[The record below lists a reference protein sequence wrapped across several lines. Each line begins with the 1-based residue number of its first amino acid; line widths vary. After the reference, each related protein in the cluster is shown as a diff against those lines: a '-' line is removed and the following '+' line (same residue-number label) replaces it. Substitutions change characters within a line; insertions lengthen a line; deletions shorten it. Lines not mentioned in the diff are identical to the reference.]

1 MINAEL
7 RWSGHGLLS
16 RDKVDA
22 LFMEAG
28 KIIGTDWN
36 IDKEPSFVD
45 VISNF
50 DKFGNLGYNLL
61 AQKIHGAGRMTS
73 SWDFDSGKEHRELLR
88 SGRVKEDE
96 EDKGFWI
103 IDDDITYSWDENDEK
118 NSQSINSREEV
129 CSALEVSSDSFQKS
143 MLKILESLT
152 KKIEILHTGEYE
164 FGWEFGQYEIVIFF
178 VPIPS
183 IKNLFMH
190 QKLEILH

>member
-1 MINAEL
+1 MP
-7 RWSGHGLLS
+7 
-16 RDKVDA
+16 
-22 LFMEAG
+22 F

-118 NSQSINSREEV
+118 NSQSINS
-129 CSALEVSSDSFQKS
+129 
-143 MLKILESLT
+143 I
-152 KKIEILHTGEYE
+152 GE
-164 FGWEFGQYEIVIFF
+164 
-178 VPIPS
+178 
-183 IKNLFMH
+183 
-190 QKLEILH
+190 KLRRGM